1 MEVPARLCGDMEPEN
16 DKNKER
22 MSATETG
29 RENRSV
35 SLPVPD
41 L

>member
-22 MSATETG
+22 TVS
-29 RENRSV
+29 NRDRQGKQKCF
-35 SLPVPD
+35 PAGP
-41 L
+41 